1 MITQSMTLK
10 FILALLLTT
19 STLLSYEIP
28 SYEMFWNLYQQKNI
42 IGQNDCS
49 NKSGRY
55 ARELHRLGYEVEV
68 VILFPHN
75 GGYIH
80 AVVKTTNNGRTI
92 YLDPTKGIISFELL
106 GIFIRSIPIDK
117 LDSLGDN
124 YK

>member
-1 MITQSMTLK
+1 MTTQSMILK
-10 FILALLLTT
+10 FILALFLTT

-28 SYEMFWNLYQQKNI
+28 SYEMFWDLYKQKNI

-68 VILFPHN
+68 VILFPNN
-75 GGYIH
+75 GEYIH
-80 AVVKTTNNGRTI
+80 AVVKATKNGRTI

-117 LDSLGDN
+117 LDSMGDS